1 MSTLDQQGR
10 KQTKKRNSGG
20 RKSAEPRNRSESQ
33 AVDKAIERFEEKLE
47 KEEVKVSVG
56 DYIRLVQLREEMK
69 AEEPKE
75 VKATWVEPEEKE
87 PATET

>member
-1 MSTLDQQGR
+1 MSTLDQKSKKPR
-10 KQTKKRNSGG
+10 KGKRAAPS
-20 RKSAEPRNRSESQ
+20 KSSASPV
-33 AVDKAIERFEEKLE
+33 VDKVIEKFEEKLE

-56 DYIRLVQLREEMK
+56 DYIRLVQLRQEMK

-75 VKATWVEPEEKE
+75 VKATWVEPAEKE